1 MRGEIMRGFDVI
13 DNWDVETKE
22 TDKDRFGEPFHYPNT
37 FLLLLGYAK
46 AFFHLSYTQTK
57 KGIAQ
62 NMLDGKY
69 SLSIQDYS
77 TISIRIN
84 RLDIKTEEDK
94 YRVFEDDCSIIAID
108 NTDIKVTNIDQWM
121 KDK

>member
-57 KGIAQ
+57 KGIAHGHVR
-62 NMLDGKY
+62 GKVP
-69 SLSIQDYS
+69 SIYPGLQH
-77 TISIRIN
+77 N
-84 RLDIKTEEDK
+84 
-94 YRVFEDDCSIIAID
+94 
-108 NTDIKVTNIDQWM
+108 QH
-121 KDK
+121 KDKQVGYKNRRRQI